1 MPLAAQSVRKSGR
14 PMQVDNGKFFSVS
27 YDVFPEAKRK
37 NQLVVPLRNASG
49 AHQIFLKYIRDV
61 MSEFFQLASQVIN
74 DRCHAAFPALRHSRG
89 HQNAERLIQRS
100 ARLHSSVPHRPV
112 AIHVRW
118 LRKRKPLLSRL
129 AVGAV
134 LRKALSE
141 RVVTPRS
148 HEACWQQRRVLEQQ
162 ARQWVSLVHNMLI
175 QKLGS
180 QRLP

>member
-61 MSEFFQLASQVIN
+61 MSEFFQIASQVIN
-74 DRCHAAFPALRHSRG
+74 DRCQDALPALRHSRG

-100 ARLHSSVPHRPV
+100 AQRNSSGPTRPDEITVRCLVRQTLRLTHAS
-112 AIHVRW
+112 
-118 LRKRKPLLSRL
+118 
-129 AVGAV
+129 
-134 LRKALSE
+134 
-141 RVVTPRS
+141 
-148 HEACWQQRRVLEQQ
+148 
-162 ARQWVSLVHNMLI
+162 
-175 QKLGS
+175 
-180 QRLP
+180 